1 MSSAKTT
8 IPTVECE
15 VIGNIDWNCF
25 IHDFIYSLNKILLS
39 KFLHKYPDQ
48 PPEKKYTASNRN
60 SLIDWNLQSGG
71 PQLARRVPPVLYP
84 VLKI

>member
-25 IHDFIYSLNKILLS
+25 IHDFMKEIHIIEIKPKEREVYYLTYIY
-39 KFLHKYPDQ
+39 LHKPHESRIF
-48 PPEKKYTASNRN
+48 PPQREST
-60 SLIDWNLQSGG
+60 
-71 PQLARRVPPVLYP
+71 
-84 VLKI
+84 